1 MREKAGK
8 RKKKEGREIKRNNM
22 GGNSLRFVVGR
33 GEGGGGLVISCVRA
47 AAYGISL
54 RGYLGG

>member
-33 GEGGGGLVISCVRA
+33 GEGGLVISCVRA